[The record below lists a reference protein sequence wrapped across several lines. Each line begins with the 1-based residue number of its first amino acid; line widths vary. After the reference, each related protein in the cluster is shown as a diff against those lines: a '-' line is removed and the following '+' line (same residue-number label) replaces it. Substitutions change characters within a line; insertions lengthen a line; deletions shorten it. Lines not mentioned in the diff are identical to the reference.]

1 MAKIE
6 KLAEEMA
13 TPFAAQRGLRVY
25 DTEYKKEGAD
35 WFLRIFLY
43 GENGV
48 DLEDCETVSRAMSE
62 KLDADD
68 PISDAYCLEV
78 SSPGLERA
86 LTRDWHFETAIG
98 ETVELR
104 FYAPQ
109 DGKKSVTGTLVA
121 FDKEGITL
129 QTEENGEKT
138 YEKSLVSKAHTVFDG
153 KF

>member
-13 TPFAAQRGLRVY
+13 APIAMARGLRVY
-25 DTEYKKEGAD
+25 DAEYKKEGAD

-48 DLEDCETVSRAMSE
+48 DLEDCEAVSRALSE
-62 KLDADD
+62 KLDQDD
-68 PISDAYCLEV
+68 PIQDAYCLEV

-86 LTRDWHFETAIG
+86 LTRDWHFETALG

-109 DGKKSVTGTLVA
+109 DGRKSVTGKLTA

-129 QTEENGEKT
+129 ETEEDGKKT
-138 YEKSLVSKAHTVFDG
+138 YEKSLVAKAHTVFDG

>member
-13 TPFAAQRGLRVY
+13 TPFAMERGLRVY
-25 DTEYKKEGAD
+25 DVEYKKEGAD

-48 DLEDCETVSRAMSE
+48 TLEDCEAVSRAMSE

-68 PISDAYCLEV
+68 PITDAYCLEV

-86 LTRDWHFETAIG
+86 LVRDWHFETAIG
-98 ETVELR
+98 ESVELR

-109 DGKKSVTGTLVA
+109 NGKKSVTGVLTA
-121 FDKEGITL
+121 FNKEGITL
-129 QTEENGEKT
+129 ATEEDGEKT
-138 YEKSLVSKAHTVFDG
+138 YEKSLVAKARTVFDG